1 MASKVTIM
9 LVAVVFGITIMAP
22 MPYFQENGAAQ
33 AQETS
38 LAGNRGKV
46 KRRLPRG
53 HGQCAQAVRDYIDAP
68 GHSAYASTF
77 ANDWSSGRGF
87 ICGSALNRTTTE
99 EAEDLAIRSCE
110 AGKQKWKNVASGK
123 CEIAAS
129 K

>member
-1 MASKVTIM
+1 MASKFTIL
-9 LVAVVFGITIMAP
+9 LVAVVFSTATMAP

-38 LAGNRGKV
+38 LAGKRGKV

-53 HGQCAQAVRDYIDAP
+53 HGECAQAVRDYIDAP

-87 ICGSALNRTTTE
+87 ICGTALNRRTTE
-99 EAEDLAIRSCE
+99 EAEALAIRSCE
-110 AGKQKWKNVASGK
+110 AGTRRWKNVYSGK